1 MTVVFNN
8 VEFQETI
15 WLPESTGTVMEFE
28 KLKQEISELTELV
41 KDTELKQLCQLCW
54 SKLIS
59 IDWRKP
65 ELLDL
70 HLDGPV

>member
-1 MTVVFNN
+1 
-8 VEFQETI
+8 
-15 WLPESTGTVMEFE
+15 MEFE